1 MLKKD
6 ERYLDLLL
14 NHCLKNRNFELAQ
27 ERADTKSTR
36 LGEEIDE
43 LGQEGKP

>member
-1 MLKKD
+1 MLNKD

-14 NHCLKNRNFELAQ
+14 NHCLKNKKYKLAQ
-27 ERADTKSTR
+27 ERADTKYTR

-43 LGQEGKP
+43 LG